1 MNFFYHKMLVGVCVR
16 TKKHFTG
23 PFLAFCANSEVNFMP
38 KKGQKWPNFKVFGH
52 FETLINGLVLLK

>member
-1 MNFFYHKMLVGVCVR
+1 MLVGVCVR
-16 TKKHFTG
+16 TEKHFTG

-52 FETLINGLVLLK
+52 FETLINEIVLLK